1 MQIRVDKIF
10 IEEMSKQLGTKISFS
25 KFKSLYKEIKNV
37 RGNDPIVL
45 ARKKS
50 RESGKATLEK
60 CIAKNPDLAW

>member
-1 MQIRVDKIF
+1 
-10 IEEMSKQLGTKISFS
+10 

>member
-10 IEEMSKQLGTKISFS
+10 IEEMNKRLGTKITFNE
-25 KFKSLYKEIKNV
+25 FKSLYKEIKNV
-37 RGNDPIVL
+37 RDSDPIVL

-50 RESGKATLEK
+50 RESGKAILEE